1 MFEFNKIEFMS
12 IEEVEEELNF
22 LTKFIDLYNNQS
34 DKNRMLEL
42 QVYLENKK
50 YIKIKKDKDDERLTK
65 EDW

>member
-12 IEEVEEELNF
+12 IEEIEEELNF
-22 LTKFIDLYNNQS
+22 LTKFIDLYNHPI

-50 YIKIKKDKDDERLTK
+50 YIKIKKDKDDERLTQ
-65 EDW
+65 ED

>member
-65 EDW
+65 ED